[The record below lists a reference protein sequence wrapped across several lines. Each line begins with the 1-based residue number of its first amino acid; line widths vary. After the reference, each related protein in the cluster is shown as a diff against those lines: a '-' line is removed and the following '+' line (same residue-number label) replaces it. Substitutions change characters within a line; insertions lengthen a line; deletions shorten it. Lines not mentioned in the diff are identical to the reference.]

1 MSEQGPGVAPVALE
15 CDVLVVGYGPCGM
28 TCAAL
33 LSQLGLNVAVV
44 ERHSERYKLHRA
56 GHLDGETMRTF
67 QGLGVADEIELIAQP
82 VIASEIRSA
91 EGEILMVR
99 ESGQSGSGWKR
110 DYLAHQS
117 QYEAAIDA
125 RGRELGVRV
134 HMGRTAVAIE
144 QDADGVSTFVRTAG
158 EDGPT
163 SRIVSRYV
171 IGADGANSF
180 VRDAIGSARL
190 DLGFR
195 SVPHLVVDLE
205 FVDPDIDLPQ
215 LPEAA
220 NVLVPGRPQLA
231 GRWGGRRWT
240 RFEFSLRDGESDN
253 VLESE
258 DYGWELLSAWQ
269 LTPEIATIVRQAIYV
284 FDSTMAESWHSGR
297 VFLMGDAAHTAP
309 PYLGQGLLS
318 GIRDAANI
326 AWKIAAVVT
335 GRADQRFLE
344 TYELERRAHVATLIE
359 MACAQGRMI
368 LATDPEQIRVR
379 DERLRSGT
387 GPRPAF
393 PRLTSG
399 VVRPPGSPDGYDGPG
414 GDGRPSLQA
423 RVALGRQ
430 VGRLDDL
437 IEPGWRI
444 VSRHP
449 VRLEL
454 FNPSQR
460 ALLEALDVQFAH
472 VSRGAHAETSY
483 YDIDAEFDQWYLASG
498 RKAFL
503 ERPDHYVFGTA
514 RTNDELPALLDDLAA
529 SLDAHGLGSVAAV
542 PTAS

>member
-1 MSEQGPGVAPVALE
+1 MAEQGVAATPVMVE

-33 LSQLGLNVAVV
+33 LAHHGLDVV
-44 ERHSERYKLHRA
+44 VIERHPERYKLHRA

-82 VIASEIRSA
+82 VVASEIRSA
-91 EGEILMVR
+91 EGEVLMVR

-110 DYLAHQS
+110 DYLAHQT
-117 QYEAAIDA
+117 QYEAVIDA
-125 RGRELGVRV
+125 RGRQLGVRV
-134 HMGRTAVAIE
+134 FMGLTAE
-144 QDADGVSTFVRTAG
+144 GLDQDADGVSTFVRPSGTQEAQL
-158 EDGPT
+158 
-163 SRIVSRYV
+163 RIVSRYV

-180 VRDAIGSARL
+180 VRAAIGSHRE

-195 SVPHLVVDLE
+195 SIPHLVVDLE

-220 NVLVPGRPQLA
+220 NVLIPGRPQLA

-240 RFEFSLRDGESDN
+240 RFEFSLTEGESDE

-258 DYGWELLSAWQ
+258 DYGWQLLSAWQ
-269 LTPEIATIVRQAIYV
+269 LTPDMATIVRQAIYV
-284 FDSTMAESWHSGR
+284 FDSTMADPWRSRR

-318 GIRDAANI
+318 GIRDAANLS
-326 AWKIAAVVT
+326 WKMAAVLT
-335 GRADQRFLE
+335 GHAHDRFLDS
-344 TYELERRAHVATLIE
+344 YELERRSHVAALIE
-359 MACAQGRMI
+359 MACNQGRLI

-379 DERLRSGT
+379 DEVLRSGK

-399 VVRPPGSPDGYDGPG
+399 VVRPPGATDGYDGPG

-423 RVALGRQ
+423 RVALGSQ

-437 IEPGWRI
+437 LRPGWRI

-449 VRLEL
+449 VPLDL
-454 FNPSQR
+454 FNESQR
-460 ALLEALDVQFAH
+460 VLLTSLDMQWAH
-472 VSRGAHAETSY
+472 VSRGAHFDTSY

-498 RKAFL
+498 RKAFV

-514 RTNDELPALLDDLAA
+514 QTNDDLPALLDELAA
-529 SLDAHGLGSVAAV
+529 SLNEHGWDSVGAMSDAS
-542 PTAS
+542 